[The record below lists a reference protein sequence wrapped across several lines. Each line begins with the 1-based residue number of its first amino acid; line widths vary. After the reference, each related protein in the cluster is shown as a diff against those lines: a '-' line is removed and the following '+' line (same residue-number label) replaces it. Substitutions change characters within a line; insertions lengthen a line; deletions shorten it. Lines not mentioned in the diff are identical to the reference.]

1 MGSCL
6 NAYIYGIRCH
16 TTGGLYI
23 GSSVEPMDLRLRKHV
38 TDLRGYLGINKKWRN
53 YRTSFEVI
61 MNDNYTMF
69 VIEEYPCDSKIEL
82 ERREGLHILNYG
94 PAGCVNKR
102 IPRKM
107 EYTQEDLD
115 SLPSLT

>member
-1 MGSCL
+1 
-6 NAYIYGIRCH
+6 
-16 TTGGLYI
+16 
-23 GSSVEPMDLRLRKHV
+23 MDLRLRKHV
-38 TDLRGYLGINKKWRN
+38 TDLRGYLGVNKKWRN
-53 YRTSFEVI
+53 YRSSFEVI